1 LLCDGPENYPKI
13 MVNADISKDNAKKQ
27 SGKDRTFS
35 ATSIIHP
42 DILHWDILPNT
53 SCDTKS
59 VFFATLSLSGLGPVT
74 LTVSDRK
81 NQLQPAKTMLTL
93 LEGPACCLRINKQKS
108 CRRLMK
114 YHMCIEDLI
123 VTVTD
128 AFGNIRNLSHI
139 ELKVQCIPSSPFV
152 PASMDLLS
160 KPLYL
165 TNGILNLGSLR
176 IGSPPAGTY
185 HIEICS
191 ISAALESCTLEL
203 QVESDPRYAHDIELL
218 TKLPRLIAGKH
229 WLWQFPFMSDSN
241 RLRYCFVRISLG
253 QEIPALAVRVRNHK
267 GEKFVPILA
276 LSESDN
282 SYALQNN
289 NNNNNSSSSSSKVT
303 IDPSMLSVYWN
314 EVQYHSDRFSMEE
327 GCFYFSS
334 LAPVKQAG
342 TYRLKFSVQN
352 IWGEYEISVVAGPPY
367 QLLTCGDPLP
377 STITSEQVLINSLQV
392 FIADLYGNP
401 VVDCPS
407 YSVKLSV
414 CSKSTCENANDDH
427 NGTKLSL
434 PKLSGTLEHIMEKGV
449 AFFENIRIHQSN
461 ETISGIYYAVVE
473 ALILSPLP
481 PEEACLP
488 SLKPAFLE
496 FIYKNVE
503 EDSQYRDQLQ
513 EQLMKT
519 KNLLR
524 TKRNELET
532 LEQRKLKSAQE
543 YEKSSKHLDQ
553 LKANAQMKCSMLFE
567 DYSQVENMS
576 SPRSVNVFLEKL
588 RSDLDKMRSASNRKA
603 RYPSHPEVQ
612 KMLGTMIQ
620 DGTEQSGIIGMIGE
634 LGFVENENEAK
645 LYAKFLGAKFCAIL
659 LRDQSAFE
667 KYYRIFKD
675 SLSPVYLLSLN
686 SVLPFN
692 VSSHSAAAA
701 TATAAMKM
709 NETADSRHMQGSSTR
724 PVSSIEFLPFSPV
737 KGAPVDGF
745 LGFAINRIKFR
756 QDHEYLRHS
765 VFWNLFR
772 DVMVF
777 ENLFQAQAYRNY
789 LIKRKIPC
797 PTMFSVNDAE
807 TVESTGFVKVGVK
820 SVPVD
825 KVVMFGSLPITEQ
838 DSFKSKEALVN
849 SLMKLADSMAS
860 FEEMKNSV
868 EMQNLDMQRENL
880 SNEIKKLQETQ
891 MQLETEIEEVSTPN
905 VLMDDDHGRDGSRL
919 TTKKKS

>member
-1 LLCDGPENYPKI
+1 MRSPLL
-13 MVNADISKDNAKKQ
+13 
-27 SGKDRTFS
+27 R
-35 ATSIIHP
+35 
-42 DILHWDILPNT
+42 
-53 SCDTKS
+53 
-59 VFFATLSLSGLGPVT
+59 
-74 LTVSDRK
+74 
-81 NQLQPAKTMLTL
+81 
-93 LEGPACCLRINKQKS
+93 
-108 CRRLMK
+108 
-114 YHMCIEDLI
+114 
-123 VTVTD
+123 
-128 AFGNIRNLSHI
+128 
-139 ELKVQCIPSSPFV
+139 
-152 PASMDLLS
+152 
-160 KPLYL
+160 
-165 TNGILNLGSLR
+165 
-176 IGSPPAGTY
+176 
-185 HIEICS
+185 
-191 ISAALESCTLEL
+191 
-203 QVESDPRYAHDIELL
+203 
-218 TKLPRLIAGKH
+218 
-229 WLWQFPFMSDSN
+229 
-241 RLRYCFVRISLG
+241 
-253 QEIPALAVRVRNHK
+253 
-267 GEKFVPILA
+267 
-276 LSESDN
+276 
-282 SYALQNN
+282 
-289 NNNNNSSSSSSKVT
+289 
-303 IDPSMLSVYWN
+303 
-314 EVQYHSDRFSMEE
+314 
-327 GCFYFSS
+327 
-334 LAPVKQAG
+334 
-342 TYRLKFSVQN
+342 
-352 IWGEYEISVVAGPPY
+352 PPY

-414 CSKSTCENANDDH
+414 CSKCESEKNDG
-427 NGTKLSL
+427 NRTKLSL
-434 PKLSGTLEHIMEKGV
+434 PKLSGTLEHILEKGV

-461 ETISGIYYAVVE
+461 GTISGIYYAVVK
-473 ALILSPLP
+473 ALILSPL

-513 EQLMKT
+513 EQLMKA

-524 TKRNELET
+524 TKRNELQT

-543 YEKSSKHLDQ
+543 YEKISKRSDQ

-789 LIKRKIPC
+789 LVKRKIPC
-797 PTMFSVNDAE
+797 PTMFSVNDEE
-807 TVESTGFVKVGVK
+807 TIESTGFVKVGLK
-820 SVPVD
+820 SVSVD

-849 SLMKLADSMAS
+849 LLMELGDSMAS
-860 FEEMKNSV
+860 SEEIKSV
-868 EMQNLDMQRENL
+868 QMQNLDIQCENL

-891 MQLETEIEEVSTPN
+891 MQLEIEIEEVSTPK
-905 VLMDDDHGRDGSRL
+905 VLIDGDHGRNGSRR
-919 TTKKKS
+919 TTKKSRHILV